1 MASADKVLVVEDE
14 AEIRE
19 LIVAQLSREGYE
31 IDEAA
36 SGEIALQKLK
46 LNQYDLLVLDWMLPG
61 VSGLEIAHRSRGQYR
76 GILMVTARAEPAD
89 IVAGLESGAD
99 DYVTKPF
106 DLAVLKAR
114 VRALLRRP
122 RPSQDAQA
130 IAIGKLNIDPIS
142 FEVRCE
148 GQPVTLTVSEFKLLL
163 ALARSRGAVMTRER
177 LIQEVQ
183 GDGVTVID
191 RTVDTH
197 VFGLRK
203 KLGACAETIETIRGV
218 GYRMS
223 AGG

>member
-1 MASADKVLVVEDE
+1 MASNEKVLVVEDE
-14 AEIRE
+14 SEIRE
-19 LIVAQLSREGYE
+19 LIVSQLAREGYE
-31 IDEAA
+31 IDEAS
-36 SGEIALQKLK
+36 SGEAALSKLK
-46 LNQYDLLVLDWMLPG
+46 NNSYDLLVLDWMLPG
-61 VSGLEIAHRSRGQYR
+61 VSGLEIARKSRGQYR
-76 GILMVTARAEPAD
+76 GILMVTARSEPAD

-106 DLAVLKAR
+106 DLNVLKAR

-122 RPSQDAQA
+122 RPSQSAEP
-130 IAIGKLNIDPIS
+130 ITIGELRIDPAS
-142 FEVRCE
+142 YEVRCQ
-148 GQPVTLTVSEFKLLL
+148 GQAVSLTVSEFKLLL
-163 ALARSRGAVMTRER
+163 ALARSRGSVLTREK

-183 GDGVTVID
+183 GEGVSVID

-203 KLGACAETIETIRGV
+203 KLGACSETIETIRGV